1 MDMEKVASL
10 ARMLIDAHGAQAEL
24 AAARRQAEAE
34 KKGDAR
40 EAEDWKRIRAAIVQT
55 KGPRST

>member
-1 MDMEKVASL
+1 MEMEKVASL
-10 ARMLIDAHGAQAEL
+10 ARMLMDAHGAQAEL
-24 AAARRQAEAE
+24 AAARRQAEAQ

-40 EAEDWKRIRAAIVQT
+40 EAEDWKRIRAAIVQA

>member
-1 MDMEKVASL
+1 MEMEKVASL
-10 ARMLIDAHGAQAEL
+10 ARMLMDAHGAQAEL
-24 AAARRQAEAE
+24 AAARRQAEAQ

-40 EAEDWKRIRAAIVQT
+40 EAEDWKRIRAAIVLA